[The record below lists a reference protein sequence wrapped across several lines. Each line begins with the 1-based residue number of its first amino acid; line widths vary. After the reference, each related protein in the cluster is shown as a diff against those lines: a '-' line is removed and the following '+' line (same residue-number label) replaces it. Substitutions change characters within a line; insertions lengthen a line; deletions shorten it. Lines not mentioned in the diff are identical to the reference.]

1 MSPGEVRGT
10 AMSPRE
16 EHERKTAPAEVQPG
30 VEAPSRE
37 FGPLTRQMFVR
48 YAGASGDLN
57 PMHYDDEL
65 ARSAGYPSVFGQ
77 GMLTA
82 SLLATFATD
91 WLGADTIRRF
101 AVRFREQVWPNDV
114 LTCSGTVA
122 SIVADGESARVTVDL
137 AATRQ
142 TGGVAITGSA
152 DFVISRNAAARGADR
167 ADRP

>member
-1 MSPGEVRGT
+1 M
-10 AMSPRE
+10 
-16 EHERKTAPAEVQPG
+16 TAPADVAPG
-30 VEAPSRE
+30 VEAPARE

-57 PMHYDDEL
+57 PMHYDDDM

-91 WLGADTIRRF
+91 WLGAETVRRF
-101 AVRFREQVWPNDV
+101 AVRFREQVWPDDV

-122 SIVADGESARVTVDL
+122 SMVPDGDADRVTVEL

-142 TGGVAITGSA
+142 TGGVAVTGSA
-152 DFVISRNAAARGADR
+152 DFAIPRNAASHSAVR
-167 ADRP
+167 ADQP